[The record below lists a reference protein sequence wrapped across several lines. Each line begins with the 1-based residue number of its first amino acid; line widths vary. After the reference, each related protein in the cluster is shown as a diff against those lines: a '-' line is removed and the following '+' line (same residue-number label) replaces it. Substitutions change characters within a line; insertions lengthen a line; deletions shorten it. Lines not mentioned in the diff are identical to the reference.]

1 MRFSRYL
8 LICLTLLFSLFFVLG
23 CAQQPLFR
31 NVKQPRRTE
40 PSEKN
45 SVSKSQAAAIV
56 VKPSPTVSSPT
67 PLVSKVETPPPVAAE
82 VLPKLPINNITEL
95 KKNVSNEKIATDLIE
110 NKLSP
115 AELDTAASDGF
126 FATIKP
132 QILLK
137 IGRNYLKNRQTDKAG
152 EYFRSVSSLYP
163 QSSYA
168 VQANVMLSTI
178 HLAND
183 VDAKVIGAILPLT
196 GKNSSVGQ
204 HALNA
209 IRMGL
214 ELNHPDNKF
223 RLALFDSQSNP
234 EHAAGGVD
242 KLVKEDKAIVILGGF
257 TAREAASI
265 ATRAELLNTP
275 YFGFSQ
281 KSGLTNIGDYVFR
294 NSVTPEMQVDKIVQF
309 AFEKL
314 QAKKFAILFPND
326 SYGVEFSSIFWD
338 YVLAHGGE
346 VTAAQSYDPKETDFT
361 EPIQKLV
368 GTYYVEARKEEFEA
382 RVKEL
387 KEQKEQ
393 KDLKDTLEA
402 AGEKSNKK
410 PLAKKSS
417 RDHWSAENI
426 LPPIVDFDVLFVP
439 DSSRALGQIL
449 AFMSYNDVKDM
460 KYLGTNIWNSPDL
473 PKRAAN
479 NNTGVYFVDALVA
492 SQTATEPSPFF
503 KEYLALFNEEPTLV
517 EIQTYEVA
525 RIVKDHIKAGASSR
539 EALAS
544 SLRNMGKSPGVT
556 GELRMSNQREIERP
570 IHVLTLDTGFLK
582 KIE

>member
-1 MRFSRYL
+1 MSFGIKFQL
-8 LICLTLLFSLFFVLG
+8 CTGFKLFFCFLFLAG
-23 CAQQPLFR
+23 CAQQPLYR
-31 NVKQPRRTE
+31 GTRQPRRTE
-40 PSEKN
+40 PSEKI
-45 SVSKSQAAAIV
+45 SAAKAQAT
-56 VKPSPTVSSPT
+56 KPSISSTVNAAPILNSEA
-67 PLVSKVETPPPVAAE
+67 VMAAE
-82 VLPKLPINNITEL
+82 ILPKLPINNIAEL
-95 KKNVSNEKIATDLIE
+95 KKNITNEKISTDLIE
-110 NKLSP
+110 NKLSS
-115 AELDTAASDGF
+115 AELETVAGDSYFTAL
-126 FATIKP
+126 KP
-132 QILLK
+132 QLLLK
-137 IGRNYLKNRQTDKAG
+137 IGRTHLKNRQPDRAA
-152 EYFRSVSSLYP
+152 EYFRSVAALFP
-163 QSSYA
+163 QSTYA
-168 VQANVMLSTI
+168 TQANVLLSTI

-196 GKNSSVGQ
+196 GKNASLGQ

-214 ELNHPDNKF
+214 DLNNPENKF

-234 EHAAGGVD
+234 EHAATGVD
-242 KLVKEDKAIVILGGF
+242 KLIKEDKAIVLLGGF

-265 ATRAELLNTP
+265 ATRAELLSTP

-294 NSVTPEMQVDKIVQF
+294 NSVTPEMQVDKLVQF

-314 QAKKFAILFPND
+314 GAKKFAILFPND

-338 YVLAHGGE
+338 HILAHGGE
-346 VTAAQSYDPKETDFT
+346 ITAAQTYDPKETDFT
-361 EPIQKLV
+361 EAIQKLV
-368 GTYYVEARKEEFEA
+368 GTHYVEARSEEYET

-393 KDLKDTLEA
+393 KNLKDTLEA

-410 PLAKKSS
+410 PVAKKNS
-417 RDHWSAENI
+417 RDHWSAENV

-449 AFMSYNDVKDM
+449 AFMSYNDVKNM

-479 NNTGVYFVDALVA
+479 HNSGVYFVDAIDI
-492 SQTATEPSPFF
+492 SQTNSEPVPFF
-503 KEYLALFNEEPTLV
+503 KEYLALYKEAPTLV
-517 EIQTYEVA
+517 EIQAYEVA
-525 RIVKDHIKAGASSR
+525 RIVKEQIKGRATSR
-539 EALAS
+539 ESLAS
-544 SLRNMGKSPGVT
+544 SLRSMGSSDGVT
-556 GELRMSNQREIERP
+556 GQLRMSSQRELERP
-570 IHVLTLDTGFLK
+570 IHVLTLDSGILK

>member
-1 MRFSRYL
+1 MSSSLRVF
-8 LICLTLLFSLFFVLG
+8 LISLSALFFFLG
-23 CAQQPLFR
+23 CAQQPLNR
-31 NVKQPRRTE
+31 NARQPRRSE
-40 PSEKN
+40 PSEKI
-45 SVSKSQAAAIV
+45 SASKAETAAA
-56 VKPSPTVSSPT
+56 VKPSASSAVTTTTIIMPD
-67 PLVSKVETPPPVAAE
+67 PLPVAE
-82 VLPKLPINNITEL
+82 VVPRLPVNNITEL
-95 KKNVSNEKIATDLIE
+95 KKNIANEKISTDLIE
-110 NKLSP
+110 NKLSSG
-115 AELDTAASDGF
+115 ELESVAADSYFTAL
-126 FATIKP
+126 KP
-132 QILLK
+132 QLLLK
-137 IGRNYLKNRQTDKAG
+137 LGKTHLKNRQPDKAA
-152 EYFRSVSSLYP
+152 EYFRSITSLFP
-163 QSSYA
+163 QSTYA
-168 VQANVMLSTI
+168 TQANVLMTTI
-178 HLAND
+178 HLTND

-196 GKNSSVGQ
+196 GKNASLGQ

-214 ELNHPDNKF
+214 DLNNPDNKF

-234 EHAAGGVD
+234 EHAASGVD
-242 KLVKEDKAIVILGGF
+242 KLVKDDKAIVLLGGF
-257 TAREAASI
+257 TAREAAAI
-265 ATRAELLNTP
+265 ATRAELLSTP

-281 KSGLTNIGDYVFR
+281 KSGLTNIGDYIFR

-314 QAKKFAILFPND
+314 KARKFAILFPND

-338 YVLAHGGE
+338 HILAHGGE
-346 VTAAQSYDPKETDFT
+346 ITAAQTYDPKETDFT
-361 EPIQKLV
+361 EAIQKLV
-368 GTYYVEARKEEFEA
+368 GTYYVEARAEEYQA

-393 KDLKDTLEA
+393 KGLKETLEA

-410 PLAKKSS
+410 PVAKNSS

-479 NNTGVYFVDALVA
+479 YNSGVYFVDAIDI
-492 SQTATEPSPFF
+492 SQTATEPAPFF
-503 KEYLALFNEEPTLV
+503 REYLTLYKEEPTLV
-517 EIQTYEVA
+517 EIQAYEVA
-525 RIVKDHIKAGASSR
+525 RIVKEQIKAGATSR
-539 EALAS
+539 ETLAS
-544 SLRNMGKSPGVT
+544 SLRSMGHSDGVT
-556 GELRMSNQREIERP
+556 GQLRMSSQRELERP
-570 IHVLTLDTGFLK
+570 IHVLTLDSGILK